1 MLKELILRYWIIR
14 KTKSM
19 LDQVAMSLLKII
31 GLLHSS
37 AMVLPTYKLISMIM
51 FLIPLF
57 AVSIAKRRCKFIIIV
72 WDSDY
77 LIFVYL
83 VGNYVWI

>member
-37 AMVLPTYKLISMIM
+37 AMVLLIYKLISMIM